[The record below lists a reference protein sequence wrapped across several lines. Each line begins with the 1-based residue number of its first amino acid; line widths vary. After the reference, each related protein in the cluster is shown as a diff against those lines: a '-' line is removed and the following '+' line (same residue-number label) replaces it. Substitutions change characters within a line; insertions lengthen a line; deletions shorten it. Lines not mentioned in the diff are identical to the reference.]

1 MFGVRGRNVRRHQRT
16 FGFRS
21 CAGQNVWRCTR
32 TLARARTFVCFLR
45 TFVDLLLLSAQRC
58 GPFDTRLSWLQ
69 LGPHGIEGAGPPSWV
84 PCPGAYR
91 ECAAGLPDFGGS
103 VPDSQG
109 SPLSA
114 QVVLVARSR
123 VQCWRLVATPIDQA
137 RSGRGQTTARALKSS
152 KKPRT
157 RFSPMVCWAF
167 LPSKLPH
174 PSPGLF
180 GTSQTQRPFR
190 GPDFGSKTRVP
201 PRNRLFNAFE
211 GLPKTPL
218 RLISSKKAGG
228 WSDPDPAA
236 LRSPSGN
243 GGKRVLGRGSLASMV
258 VESSVLGARA
268 LCLSGCGDSSHDSPD
283 TPEPPAAM
291 PPPGAVG

>member
-1 MFGVRGRNVRRHQRT
+1 MGGSSRMFGVRGRNVRRHQRT

-137 RSGRGQTTARALKSS
+137 RSGRGQRRGGAGR
-152 KKPRT
+152 
-157 RFSPMVCWAF
+157 
-167 LPSKLPH
+167 H
-174 PSPGLF
+174 GLA
-180 GTSQTQRPFR
+180 
-190 GPDFGSKTRVP
+190 DKT
-201 PRNRLFNAFE
+201 
-211 GLPKTPL
+211 KQ
-218 RLISSKKAGG
+218 
-228 WSDPDPAA
+228 
-236 LRSPSGN
+236 
-243 GGKRVLGRGSLASMV
+243 
-258 VESSVLGARA
+258 
-268 LCLSGCGDSSHDSPD
+268 H
-283 TPEPPAAM
+283 
-291 PPPGAVG
+291 